1 MGKLVYA
8 VDCASFRYKI
18 RDVNY
23 WIVEANH
30 DFETML
36 DNPDARK
43 YAMSNS
49 KNHLSLQ
56 ECIDVLKHNDMSCV
70 NAVILAHLSDDNS
83 NATTFARRVSDET
96 TLDRVFI
103 ADKGFTLDL
112 N

>member
-36 DNPDARK
+36 DNPDTRK

-56 ECIDVLKHNDMSCV
+56 ECIDVLKHNDVSCV
-70 NAVILAHLSDDNS
+70 KAVILAHLSDDNS